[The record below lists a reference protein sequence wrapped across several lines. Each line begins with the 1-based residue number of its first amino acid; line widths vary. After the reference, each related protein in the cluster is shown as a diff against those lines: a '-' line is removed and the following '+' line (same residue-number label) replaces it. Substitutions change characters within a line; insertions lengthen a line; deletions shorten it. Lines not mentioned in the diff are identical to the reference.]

1 MSSTTAPQ
9 LLPAGGRPVVKARR
23 PVPVQQLQLGMVLV
37 VVTEVLV
44 VVSTMLEVVVVAAI
58 VVVVVSAGMVVDVV
72 AAIVVVVVSPTMVV
86 DVVPTM
92 VVVVTGFVG
101 HVQSS

>member
-1 MSSTTAPQ
+1 
-9 LLPAGGRPVVKARR
+9 
-23 PVPVQQLQLGMVLV
+23 
-37 VVTEVLV
+37 
-44 VVSTMLEVVVVAAI
+44 
-58 VVVVVSAGMVVDVV
+58 
-72 AAIVVVVVSPTMVV
+72 VVVVSPTMVV